1 MASKLDNVIIAISR
15 EVPDVSYGKIA
26 QISLK
31 TVERL
36 LPNESAKSFLKDV
49 VLNSM
54 HKEDRVE
61 ALRILTKK

>member
-1 MASKLDNVIIAISR
+1 MASKLDHIIIAISR

-26 QISLK
+26 KISLK
-31 TVERL
+31 TVEGL
-36 LPNESAKSFLKDV
+36 LPNESAEGFLKDV

-54 HKEDRVE
+54 HKEDKIE